1 MEKLSAGKFQ
11 GFASGILR
19 LPPQITAY
27 GHSSERAM
35 SARRSIECDAAIGD
49 KGHRATIANRALLS
63 QSGHAFSLPVKTGT
77 LFSY

>member
-35 SARRSIECDAAIGD
+35 SAAIGD

-63 QSGHAFSLPVKTGT
+63 QSGHAFSLPAKTGT